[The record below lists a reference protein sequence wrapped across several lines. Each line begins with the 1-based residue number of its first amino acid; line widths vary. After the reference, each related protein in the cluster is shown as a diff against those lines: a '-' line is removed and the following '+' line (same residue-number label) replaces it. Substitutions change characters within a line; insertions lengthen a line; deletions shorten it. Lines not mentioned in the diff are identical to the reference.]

1 MNLSRALNVALP
13 DLPARVIAQRCP
25 RLHPDVA
32 HKEHIVDGRPV
43 VRIYVPG
50 VDAMFNLSPQTW
62 NIVRFFDGQRSF
74 EKVAEAYTQETGLPI
89 SLEEL
94 RELANDLESIEFW
107 YKTPQEKNIAF
118 LQQSADERRQALRE
132 KQKNKWSDLG
142 FVTFPAFNPD
152 NFLVWLDR
160 KIGFMFTWWFTLL
173 TLCGFAVTLG
183 IFVLHWSE
191 VSRDTLQFFNFAD
204 KTWLDLAVFWGITL
218 FLSAVHET
226 AHGVA
231 CRHFGGRVSSM
242 GFALAYLTPAFYTD
256 TTEGVVR
263 CGPFQR
269 VLITVAG
276 VWSELILCTVATVI
290 WWGTPPGTALH
301 DFAYVMLLMTGIATV
316 LVNWN
321 PLMKLDGYHILCDLI
336 GILDLKENSTA
347 FVSAWVKKHVWRLPV
362 EVPYVPKRR
371 RLGFAFYAIA
381 SGLYSYTVLYIV
393 ARFVGNVF
401 RNFNPDW
408 SFVPEIATGLLIF
421 RSRIRS
427 LVNFMKFFYLDK
439 KDRIREWLRS
449 AQMRWA
455 LAALAIFLLLPL
467 WHESIAGHFVLEA
480 ADRAVIRAQVP
491 GMVTGVF
498 VNEGQLVS
506 PGALIAQLR
515 NLSLTSK
522 LARTQADYRSA
533 SSEFKAAESHN
544 GDRGTAWAKR
554 QQLAEEQTLMAEE
567 TGSLDLKSPIGGV
580 VTTARVADRLGSY
593 VTEGT
598 EVAEVADT
606 RTMRARIFVSEY
618 DMHKHREASRARLQ
632 VDGTLGRW
640 DAGDIQ
646 VSAAPSE
653 ILPGLIDL
661 SKFKGMRPPTFYQMS
676 LLVGN
681 TDGRLKP
688 GMSGTARVYG
698 QRRSLAGFAYRE
710 VAEFFAR
717 KAW

>member
-1 MNLSRALNVALP
+1 
-13 DLPARVIAQRCP
+13 
-25 RLHPDVA
+25 
-32 HKEHIVDGRPV
+32 
-43 VRIYVPG
+43 
-50 VDAMFNLSPQTW
+50 
-62 NIVRFFDGQRSF
+62 VRFFNGQRTF
-74 EKVAEAYTQETGLPI
+74 EQVAEAYTHETGLPV

-94 RELANDLESIEFW
+94 HEIADDLESVEFW

-118 LQQSADERRQALRE
+118 LQQSADDRRKL
-132 KQKNKWSDLG
+132 QKRKSKWGDLG
-142 FVTFPAFNPD
+142 FVVFPAFNPD
-152 NFLVWLDR
+152 HFLVSLNA
-160 KIGFMFTWWFTLL
+160 KIGFVFTWWFTLL
-173 TLCGFAVTLG
+173 TMCGFAVTLG
-183 IFVLHWSE
+183 IFVTHWGE

-226 AHGVA
+226 AHGVT

-242 GFALAYLTPAFYTD
+242 GFALVYLTPAFYTD

-276 VWSELILCTVATVI
+276 VWSELILCTVSTVI
-290 WWGTPPGTALH
+290 WWGTPPGTAAH
-301 DFAYVMLLMTGIATV
+301 DFAYVMVLMTGIATV

-321 PLMKLDGYHILCDLI
+321 PLMKLDGYHILCDVI

-347 FVSAWVKKHVWRLPV
+347 FVSAWVKRHIWRLPV

-427 LVNFMKFFYLDK
+427 LVNFMNFVYLDK
-439 KDRIREWLRS
+439 KDRIREWLHS
-449 AQMRWA
+449 AQLRWA
-455 LAALAIFLLLPL
+455 TVAIGVFLLLPL
-467 WHESIAGHFVLEA
+467 WHESIAGRFVLEA
-480 ADRAVIRAQVP
+480 SDRAVIRAQVP
-491 GMVTGVF
+491 GTITRVLVD
-498 VNEGQLVS
+498 EGQLVS
-506 PGALIAQLR
+506 PGAVLAQLH

-522 LARTQADYRSA
+522 LARTQADYRTA
-533 SSEFKAAESHN
+533 AAEFSAAESHN
-544 GDRGTAWAKR
+544 GATGLALAKR
-554 QQLAEEQTLMAEE
+554 RQFAQEQSLMVSE
-567 TGSLDLKSPIGGV
+567 TANLDLRSPISGI
-580 VTTARVADRLGSY
+580 VTTPRVADRLGSF

-598 EVAEVADT
+598 EVVEVADT
-606 RTMRARIFVSEY
+606 RTMRARILVSEY
-618 DMHKHREASRARLQ
+618 DMHKYHAAARARLQ
-632 VDGTLGRW
+632 VDGALGKW
-640 DAGDIQ
+640 DAGEIQ
-646 VSAAPSE
+646 LSPAPSE
-653 ILPGLIDL
+653 MIPGLTDL

-676 LLVGN
+676 LLVSN
-681 TDGRLKP
+681 LDGRLKP
-688 GMSGTARVYG
+688 GMAGKARVYG
-698 QRRSLAGFAYRE
+698 ERHSLGGFAYRE
-710 VAEFFAR
+710 VADFFAR